1 MSLHL
6 PAHSRPIVTWTPG
19 RLLLIGF
26 PLVLGLKLLLA
37 WSLDLYSDEIF
48 YWQASTRPALAY
60 SDLPFMAALLAGVG
74 TGLFGNSAFGVRT
87 LFLVLGSSIPLLV
100 YWLARPL
107 VPRQQALEAAALALC
122 LPLCAFLGML
132 AVPDVP
138 LLFFG
143 LLLTGCLERA
153 TRLGTLS
160 WWLATGV
167 AAALGIS
174 THYRFAPLLLAALIF
189 MLVFRQM
196 HRYWRQPG
204 LWLAATILALGLYP
218 LLAFN
223 LGNQLS
229 GVDYHLLERHPWE
242 FQAEGLLHIV
252 KQAGLVTPLL
262 YAALVATLLHLLR
275 AARAGDHRRG
285 LFGILA
291 LVNLSLYLVLAPW
304 SDNTRTSI
312 HWPLSGYLPLLVF
325 LPETLRELHAK
336 VAARHGERVA
346 GQLLK
351 TSLGMGFA
359 GTLVALLGMGTQ
371 SMQDQLRPLVGE
383 GVLSNKMA
391 GWRPFVAYTE
401 QVLQSEHFGPDDLL
415 VTDNYY
421 TGAQLALALG
431 ATRRIFNVDM
441 DKSIRDGRAVQ
452 YEIWRTN
459 VTGLRENTGR
469 SALFITEDSTLTVPD
484 KLAVLERVCGD
495 FQHLEFL
502 SQLSLFGGEK
512 VFSYYRADTIGAT
525 PTGLCPL
532 PSLGW
537 VDAPQDGARVSGSLT
552 VSGWVI
558 NEGLGVDRV
567 EVELDGATIGLAQ
580 YGQPRPDVV
589 EALSAVDDPN
599 APMLGYTLTLER
611 SVLPSGK
618 SRLRI
623 KTTGKT
629 GEVQYF
635 GDRTVFLE

>member
-1 MSLHL
+1 MSQSPLSQL
-6 PAHSRPIVTWTPG
+6 SPVFSRNPG

-26 PLVLGLKLLLA
+26 ALVLGLKLLLA

-60 SDLPFMAALLAGVG
+60 SDLPFMSALLAGLG
-74 TGLFGNSAFGVRT
+74 TELLGNTALGVRT
-87 LFLVLGSSIPLLV
+87 LFLLMGSSIPLLV

-107 VPRQQALEAAALALC
+107 LPRQQALEAAALALC
-122 LPLCAFLGML
+122 LPLCAFLGLL

-153 TRLGTLS
+153 TRLDTLP

-167 AAALGIS
+167 AAALGVS
-174 THYRFAPLLLAALIF
+174 THYRFAPLLLAALLY

-196 HRYWRQPG
+196 HRYWKQPG
-204 LWLAATILALGLYP
+204 LWLAAMILALGLYP
-218 LLAFN
+218 ILAFN
-223 LGNQLS
+223 LSNQLS

-262 YAALVATLLHLLR
+262 YLALVATLLRLLR

-325 LPETLRELHAK
+325 LPETLRELHTSL
-336 VAARHGERVA
+336 AARYGARLA
-346 GQLLK
+346 GRLL
-351 TSLGMGFA
+351 TTTLGMGFA

-383 GVLSNKMA
+383 GILSNKMA
-391 GWRPFVAYTE
+391 GWRPFAAYT
-401 QVLQSEHFGPDDLL
+401 QQLLQAEHFGPDDLL

-421 TGAQLALALG
+421 TGAQLALALDDS
-431 ATRRIFNVDM
+431 RRIFNIDM

-452 YEIWRTN
+452 YEIWRSN
-459 VTGLRENTGR
+459 VTGLRENAGR

-484 KLAVLERVCGD
+484 KLAVLERACSE

-512 VFSYYRADTIGAT
+512 VFSYYRADNIGAS
-525 PTGLCPL
+525 PTGACPL

-537 VDAPQDGARVSGSLT
+537 VDAPEEDARLAGSFT
-552 VSGWVI
+552 VSGWVF
-558 NEGLGVDRV
+558 NEGLGVDKV
-567 EVELDGATIGLAQ
+567 EVELDGVSVGIAQ
-580 YGQPRPDVV
+580 YGLPRPDVV
-589 EALSAVDDPN
+589 AAMSAQNDPN
-599 APMLGYTLTLER
+599 APLLGYTLALDTATMPQGR
-611 SVLPSGK
+611 V
-618 SRLRI
+618 RLRI
-623 KTTGKT
+623 KTTGKS
-629 GEVQYF
+629 GEIQYF
-635 GDRTVFLE
+635 GDRTILLE

>member
-1 MSLHL
+1 MNHQPPEQAITLL
-6 PAHSRPIVTWTPG
+6 SRHPG
-19 RLLLIGF
+19 RLLLAGMLVVLALK
-26 PLVLGLKLLLA
+26 LVLA
-37 WSLDLYSDEIF
+37 WQLDLYSDEIF
-48 YWQASTRPALAY
+48 YWQASTHPALAY
-60 SDLPFMAALLAGVG
+60 SDLPFMSALLAGLG
-74 TGLFGNSAFGVRT
+74 AALFGDSAFGVRT
-87 LFLVLGSSIPLLV
+87 LFLLLGSSIPLLV
-100 YWLARPL
+100 YWLASPL
-107 VPRQQALEAAALALC
+107 LPRQQALESAALALC
-122 LPLCAFLGML
+122 LPLCAFLGLL

-153 TRLGTLS
+153 TRLGSLH
-160 WWLATGV
+160 WWIGTGM

-174 THYRFAPLLLAALIF
+174 THYRFAPVLLAALVF
-189 MLVFRQM
+189 MLVFRDM
-196 HRYWRQPG
+196 HRFWKQPG
-204 LWLAATILALGLYP
+204 LWLAAGILTLGLYP

-242 FQAEGLLHIV
+242 FQAEGLLHIF

-262 YAALVATLLHLLR
+262 YAALIATLVQLLR

-291 LVNLSLYLVLAPW
+291 LVNLGLYLVLAPW

-325 LPETLRELHAK
+325 LPQTLRQLHGWLLAQ
-336 VAARHGERVA
+336 HGQRLAGRV
-346 GQLLK
+346 LK
-351 TSLGMGFA
+351 TTLGMGFA
-359 GTLVALLGMGTQ
+359 GTLIALLGMGTQ
-371 SMQDQLRPLVGE
+371 SVQDQLRPLVGE

-391 GWRPFVAYTE
+391 GWRPFAAYTR
-401 QVLQSEHFGPDDLL
+401 QLLQTEHFSPDDLL

-431 ATRRIFNVDM
+431 PSRRVFNLDM

-459 VTGLRENTGR
+459 LTGLRENTGA

-484 KLAVLERVCGD
+484 KREVLERACSE

-512 VFSYYRADTIGAT
+512 RFSFYRADNIGGSPAG
-525 PTGLCPL
+525 PCPL

-537 VDAPQDGARVSGSLT
+537 VDAPQNEARISSVLE

-558 NEGLGVDRV
+558 NEGLGVDLV
-567 EVELDGATIGLAQ
+567 EVELDGVTVGSAQ
-580 YGQPRPDVV
+580 YGLPRPDVV
-589 EALSAVDDPN
+589 EAMSAQDDPN
-599 APMLGYTLTLER
+599 APMLGFSMTVDIATF
-611 SVLPSGK
+611 PSGRTQL
-618 SRLRI
+618 RL
-623 KTTGKT
+623 KTTGKS
-629 GEVQYF
+629 GEVQFF
-635 GDRTVFLE
+635 GNRTVFLE